1 MKISEIF
8 FSVQG
13 EGSLIGVPS
22 IFIRTAGCNL
32 HCRWCDTTY
41 SSWNPEGRESG
52 VDDIVKA
59 AGEYP
64 TRFVVVTGGE
74 PMIAKDIR
82 LLTER
87 LIADGKHV
95 TIETSGSLPPDGIA
109 CSLASVSPKMSNS
122 VPGSEIDPAI
132 RERHEKNRLNIPS
145 FREWISHY
153 DYQLKFV
160 IQSGADVEEVVTL
173 LVDLNLKIPP
183 EKVMLVP
190 EGHTAD
196 EIQSRAAVILDACRK
211 YGFRFGDRLHIR
223 LFGNKR
229 GT

>member
-22 IFIRTAGCNL
+22 VFIRTSGCNL
-32 HCRWCDTTY
+32 HCRWCDTAY
-41 SSWNPEGRESG
+41 SSWSPEGREES

-59 AGEYP
+59 VGEYP

-74 PMIAKDIR
+74 PMIAKDVR

-87 LIADGKHV
+87 LIAAGKHV
-95 TIETSGSLPPDGIA
+95 TIETSGSVPPDGIA

-122 VPGSEIDPAI
+122 VPGSDVDPSI
-132 RERHEKNRLNIPS
+132 RERHEKSRLNIHS
-145 FREWISHY
+145 LREWITRY
-153 DYQLKFV
+153 EYQLKFV
-160 IQSGADVEEVVTL
+160 IQAGADVEEVVRL
-173 LVDLNLKIPP
+173 LSTLNLSVPP
-183 EKVMLVP
+183 EKVLLVP
-190 EGHTAD
+190 EGHTSE
-196 EIQSRAAVILDACRK
+196 EIQSRGSVILEACRK